1 MKAIS
6 LGRTKSSSPYRFFIW
21 GLANLFFFYEFFLRV
36 LPATVAKE
44 IINSLDMTIEQYAF
58 IGSAYY
64 LTYSFMQ
71 IPVGLLLDRFDAKFL
86 VTGAVTL
93 CSLGALWFSV
103 SEAFLPA
110 FFSRLIIGVGSSFGF
125 ISLMIV
131 TLNWFPKQHFAFLL
145 GCGQFLGAI
154 GPLCAGAPIAYI
166 LKLVGG
172 DWRTVFLWVAF
183 FGFFLTALFIF
194 FFKGKPTVKD
204 KILFVDKMDSLWVRL
219 KSLLSLSQV
228 WWTLSY
234 AALIYVTVPILGA
247 FWGISYLEAK
257 GLDKT
262 VAALVISMIWVGLA
276 AGSPLLG
283 KLSDSMKRRKPV
295 AAFCATA
302 GLISSLFLLL
312 TPSINEFF
320 LGSLFFLMGVAGSG
334 QNLSFAIMSE
344 QAPKALRA
352 TAVSL
357 NNTAMMG
364 FAALLPPLVT
374 LVIRHFAVDGQLTV
388 FAFEK
393 GFIAIPLCFSLAFFI
408 AIFALGETFCR
419 QQNVVHKLDRSSF

>member
-1 MKAIS
+1 LSK
-6 LGRTKSSSPYRFFIW
+6 TKSSSPYRFFIW

-36 LPATVAKE
+36 LPATVAKD

-110 FFSRLIIGVGSSFGF
+110 FLSRLIIGVGSSFGF
-125 ISLMIV
+125 IALMIV
-131 TLNWFPKQHFAFLL
+131 TLNWFPRQHFAFLL
-145 GCGQFLGAI
+145 GCGQFFGAV
-154 GPLCAGAPIAYI
+154 GPLCAGAPIAAL
-166 LKLVGG
+166 LKSVDG
-172 DWRTVFLWVAF
+172 DWRLVFLWVAF
-183 FGFFLTALFIF
+183 FGFLLSALFVF
-194 FFKGKPTVKD
+194 FFKGKPTSKD

-219 KSLLSLSQV
+219 KSLLSLAQV

-247 FWGISYLEAK
+247 FWGVSYLEAM
-257 GLDKT
+257 GFNKT
-262 VAALVISMIWVGLA
+262 TAAFIVSMLWLGLA
-276 AGSPLLG
+276 VGSPIMG
-283 KLSDSMKRRKPV
+283 KLSDSMKRRKP
-295 AAFCATA
+295 ASMLCALI
-302 GLISSLFLLL
+302 GLISSLLFLLIPL
-312 TPSINEFF
+312 HNEFF
-320 LGSLFFLMGVAGSG
+320 LGALFFLMGFAGSG
-334 QNLSFAIMSE
+334 QTLSFAIMSD
-344 QAPKALRA
+344 QAPKVLRA

-364 FAALLPPLVT
+364 FAAIVPPLVT

-393 GFIAIPLCFSLAFFI
+393 GFLAIPVCFTLAFFI
-408 AIFALGETFCR
+408 AIFACSETFCR